1 MPERPHC
8 IAEGLIEIG
17 EGCDIHPGAIVG
29 YKTGRPI
36 ADHRLVLGPG
46 AVVRSGTVIYG
57 GTTIGAGL
65 QTGHNVVIREQN
77 RIGAGLQIWNNST
90 VDYGC
95 VIGDNVKIHCGC
107 YIAQFTTIED
117 EVFFAPGV
125 IVANDPFPIHTDI
138 MRGPTIKRRA
148 RIGVNV
154 TLMPYITI
162 GANCLIGGGSVV
174 TKDVPPGSVAYGSPA
189 KVVKS
194 IYDLEP
200 KYGLTE
206 PPYRRDEAL

>member
-1 MPERPHC
+1 MSDQSHC
-8 IAEGLIEIG
+8 IAAGLLEIG
-17 EGCDIHPGAIVG
+17 AGCDTGPGVIVG

-46 AVVRSGTVIYG
+46 AVLRSGTVIYG
-57 GTTIGAGL
+57 GSTIGAGL
-65 QTGHNVVIREQN
+65 ETGHNVVVREENQ
-77 RIGAGLQIWNNST
+77 IGAGFQIWNNST

-95 VIGDNVKIHCGC
+95 VIGDNVHVHCSC

-117 EVFFAPGV
+117 EVFMAPGV
-125 IVANDPFPIHTDI
+125 IIANDPYPVHREI
-138 MRGPTIKRRA
+138 MRGPTIKRKA

-162 GANCLIGGGSVV
+162 GENSLIGGGSVV
-174 TKDVPPGSVAYGSPA
+174 TKDIPPNSVVVGSPA
-189 KVVKS
+189 RVVKS
-194 IYDLEP
+194 IFDIEP

-206 PPYRRDEAL
+206 PPYPREEA

>member
-1 MPERPHC
+1 MADRRHC
-8 IAEGLIEIG
+8 IPEELIEIG
-17 EGCDIHPGAIVG
+17 EGCDIGPGAIVG
-29 YKTGRPI
+29 YRTGRPI

-46 AVVRSGTVIYG
+46 AVLRSGTVIYG
-57 GTTIGAGL
+57 GATIGAGL
-65 QTGHNVVIREQN
+65 QTGHNVVIREEN
-77 RIGAGLQIWNNST
+77 RIGDNFQIWNNST

-95 VIGDNVKIHCGC
+95 VIGNHVKIHCAC
-107 YIAQFTTIED
+107 YIAQYTTIED

-125 IVANDPFPIHTDI
+125 IVANDPFPVHAEI
-138 MRGPTIKRRA
+138 MRGPTIKRKA

-162 GANCLIGGGSVV
+162 GENSLIGGGSVV
-174 TKDVPPGSVAYGSPA
+174 TKDIPANSVAYGSPA

-206 PPYRRDEAL
+206 PPYPRDEVS